1 MNAARLTLLTAGLAT
16 MFCMM
21 PGVSVAATKSTSKA
35 SPRGAVPE
43 SLQVL
48 VRVGREAIT
57 RADVNRRLEELPEQ
71 IRSNYTTPEGR
82 KQLLDRL
89 VEERVWMQEARKH
102 GVDTRPDVQ
111 RQIEQTKRDLVMRT
125 YLTEMMSANPAVTDS
140 EARAYYDAHLNDY
153 LMQATVSVRHI
164 QSKTEAESKRVLAM
178 AKAPGADFAKLAQ
191 KFSADTLTRATGG
204 ALGTVTHDGFFGSL
218 GAQPALAE
226 SAFRIPEGKV
236 GGPFK
241 TDKGWHVLKV
251 DAKTAQA
258 ERPFEQVR
266 QLIQRQLSSQKA
278 QEFYNQKLDEA
289 RHDIGVKPDSG
300 AIRSFYSAKKSAR
313 DMFKDAQEA
322 GPPEN
327 RIAKYREMLAQYP
340 KSDVSAQAQFMIGFV
355 YSEELKNYD
364 EAEKEFRRLLE
375 KYPDSELAASAKWMI
390 EHMRTED
397 APDFAI
403 PGADSTGNATASK
416 KGARGKS

>member
-1 MNAARLTLLTAGLAT
+1 MNHTRLTLLTAGLVTILTGAA
-16 MFCMM
+16 
-21 PGVSVAATKSTSKA
+21 VAATPPKSATNG
-35 SPRGAVPE
+35 RTD

-48 VRVGREAIT
+48 VRVGRETIT

-71 IRSNYTTPEGR
+71 IRGNYTTPDGK

-102 GVDTRPDVQ
+102 GVEARPDVQ
-111 RQIEQTKRDLVMRT
+111 RQIDQAKRDLVMRT
-125 YLTEMMSANPAVTDS
+125 YLTEMMATNPAVSDS

-164 QSKTEAESKRVLAM
+164 QSKTELESKRMLAL

-191 KFSADTLTRATGG
+191 KYSSDSLTRATGG

-218 GAQPALAE
+218 GAQPKLAE
-226 SAFRIPEGKV
+226 AAFAIDEGKV

-251 DAKTAQA
+251 DTKTAQS

-266 QLIQRQLSSQKA
+266 QVIQRQLASEKA
-278 QEFYNQKLDEA
+278 QSFYKQKLDDA
-289 RHDIGVKPDSG
+289 RRDIGVSPDSS
-300 AIRSFYSAKKSAR
+300 AIKGFYSAKKTAR

-322 GPPEN
+322 GAPEA
-327 RIAKYREMLAQYP
+327 RIGKYRDMLVQYP
-340 KSDVSAQAQFMIGFV
+340 KSDVSAQAQFMIGFIE
-355 YSEELKNYD
+355 SEEMKNYD

-375 KYPDSELAASAKWMI
+375 RYPSSELAASAKWML

-397 APDFAI
+397 APNFAM
-403 PGADSTGNATASK
+403 PGVDSTGTASASK
-416 KGARGKS
+416 KGARSKP